1 MLFDFNEAWS
11 RVAAAQYDFCVC
23 GTGPAGI
30 TTARKL
36 AARGKTVLL
45 LEAGGLSRSEQSQEH
60 YKTIDVGR
68 KNWGLVFGRSRYF
81 GGDSNL
87 WSGLCNI
94 FDHTAFEPHTY
105 LGLPGWPISWE
116 QVHRDLG
123 DAKEILDIPSA
134 DFAVSAQRGFN
145 SPWFDHINLSYGP
158 PTRFGEKYAD
168 EIRQSQRIHAFY
180 NANLVDLRLNDD
192 LAGVKNLLIRNYNG
206 KITEVSATRYILA
219 MGSIENARTL
229 LNANKQVPAGIGNHS
244 GMVGRCFM
252 ESLGLQLGRFL
263 ITDPNFWRTDDVS
276 LAPTRALIQQHNIG
290 EGYFIYM
297 PRAPGSK
304 MTNYGRLR
312 VLKDFL
318 RETGCFLPSL
328 RELANRIIDFN
339 CPGDGLIIGLI
350 GQEPNPDSRVTLSD
364 DIDSFGLRYSQL
376 NWQLSERDFK
386 TIRVLAIESAK
397 EIARLNLARAQLPPY
412 ILDPNI
418 EIPDIGVAGHQMG
431 TTRMSSDPRYGV
443 VDENCQV
450 HGIRNLYIIG
460 SSVFPTCGGRNPTL
474 TIVLLALRLADYLSS
489 RA

>member
-11 RVAAAQYDFCVC
+11 RVTEAQYDFCVC

-36 AARGKTVLL
+36 AARGRTVLL
-45 LEAGGLSRSEQSQEH
+45 LEAGGLSRSEHSQEH

-94 FDHTAFEPHTY
+94 FDSTAFEVHEY
-105 LGLPGWPISWE
+105 LGLPGWPISRE
-116 QVHRDLG
+116 QVLRGLDE
-123 DAKEILDIPSA
+123 AKEILDIPGA
-134 DFAVSAQRGFN
+134 DFAVSKQPGFG
-145 SPWFDHINLSYGP
+145 SPGFDHMSLAMSP
-158 PTRFGEKYAD
+158 PTRFGKKYAD
-168 EIRQSQRIHAFY
+168 EIGQSQRIHAFY

-192 LAGVKNLLIRNYNG
+192 LAGVKNILIRNYNG
-206 KITEVSATRYILA
+206 KTTEVSATQYILA

-252 ESLGLQLGRFL
+252 ESLGVLFGRFL
-263 ITDPNFWRTDDVS
+263 VTDPNFWQVGDVP
-276 LAPTRALIQQHNIG
+276 LVPTKELMQQHDIG
-290 EGYFIYM
+290 EGYLMYKPNIAASVLGNF
-297 PRAPGSK
+297 
-304 MTNYGRLR
+304 GRLR

-318 RETGCFLPSL
+318 RETGCFSPAV
-328 RELANRIIDFN
+328 RKLANEIVDFN
-339 CPGDGLIIGLI
+339 CPGDGLIDLLV
-350 GQEPNPDSRVTLSD
+350 GQEPNLDSRVTLAD
-364 DIDSFGLRYSQL
+364 DVDAFGVRLAQL
-376 NWQLSERDFK
+376 NWQLCERDFK

-397 EIARLNLARAQLPPY
+397 EMARLNLARVQLPQY
-412 ILDPNI
+412 ILNPNI

-431 TTRMSSDPRYGV
+431 TTRMSSAPRYGV

-474 TIVLLALRLADYLSS
+474 TIVLLSLRLGEFLSK
-489 RA
+489 AT

>member
-11 RVAAAQYDFCVC
+11 RVAEAQYDFCVC

-36 AARGKTVLL
+36 AARSKTVLL
-45 LEAGGLSRSEQSQEH
+45 LEAGGLSESEQSQEH

-68 KNWGLVFGRSRYF
+68 KNWGLVFGRHRYF
-81 GGDSNL
+81 GGDSNC

-94 FDHTAFEPHTY
+94 FDSTAFEVHEY
-105 LGLPGWPISWE
+105 LGLPGWPISRE
-116 QVHRDLG
+116 QVLRGLDE
-123 DAKEILDIPSA
+123 AKEILDIPGA
-134 DFAVSAQRGFN
+134 DFAVSKQPGFE
-145 SPWFDHINLSYGP
+145 SPWFDHMSLATSP
-158 PTRFGEKYAD
+158 PTRFGEKFAD

-180 NANLVDLRLNDD
+180 NANLVDLKLNDD

-206 KITEVSATRYILA
+206 KTTEVSATRYILA

-244 GMVGRCFM
+244 GKVGRCFM
-252 ESLGLQLGRFL
+252 ESLGVLFGRFL
-263 ITDPNFWRTDDVS
+263 VTDPNFWRVGDVS
-276 LAPTRALIQQHNIG
+276 LVPTKALMQRHDIG
-290 EGYFIYM
+290 EGYLIYK
-297 PRAPGSK
+297 PNISASSLG
-304 MTNYGRLR
+304 NYGRLR

-318 RETGCFLPSL
+318 RETGCFSPTV
-328 RELANRIIDFN
+328 RKLANEIVDFN
-339 CPGDGLIIGLI
+339 CPGDGLIDLLV
-350 GQEPNPDSRVTLSD
+350 GQEPNPDSRVTLAD
-364 DIDSFGLRYSQL
+364 DVDAFGLRLAQL
-376 NWQLSERDFK
+376 NWQLCERDFK

-397 EIARLNLARAQLPPY
+397 EMARLNLARVQLPQY
-412 ILDPNI
+412 ILSPNI
-418 EIPDIGVAGHQMG
+418 EIPDIGVAAHQMG

-474 TIVLLALRLADYLSS
+474 TIVLLSLRLGEFLSK
-489 RA
+489 AT